1 MVRFQRSERGM
12 SLAWFAVVLLIL
24 GLPLASLSIDITR
37 LMYVR
42 GHLQTATDA
51 ACQAA
56 ADALDVPAFRDQ
68 GVRRI
73 NAGLAAGQANRV
85 FNATLSDAGKIR
97 FSASLSV
104 GLSGPTV
111 ANCSASASLEPL
123 IPISPNLAAQ
133 VNTVSEMRVTLNGS
147 P

>member
-1 MVRFQRSERGM
+1 M

-73 NAGLAAGQANRV
+73 NAGLARGQANRV

>member
-1 MVRFQRSERGM
+1 MPRRSEKGM
-12 SLAWFAVVLLIL
+12 SLAWFAVVLLVL
-24 GLPLASLSIDITR
+24 GMPLASLSIDITR

-56 ADALDVPAFRDQ
+56 ADALDVRAFRDQ

-73 NAGLAAGQANRV
+73 DAGRARAQAGQV
-85 FNATLSDAGKIR
+85 FGATLSDSGRVR

-104 GLSGPTV
+104 SLSGPTI
-111 ANCSASASLEPL
+111 ANCSSSATVEPL
-123 IPISPNLAAQ
+123 IPISPNLVAR
-133 VNTVSEMRVTLNGS
+133 VNTVSELRVTMNGTQY